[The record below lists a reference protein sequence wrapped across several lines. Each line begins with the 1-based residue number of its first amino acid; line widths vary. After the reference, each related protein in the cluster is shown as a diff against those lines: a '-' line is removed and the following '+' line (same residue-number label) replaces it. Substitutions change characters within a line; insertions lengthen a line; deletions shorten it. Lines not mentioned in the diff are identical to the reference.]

1 MGNGASS
8 HNSAGLDDDG
18 CCMPAAMVPRAA
30 VADRNLSCSRAVA
43 KVLVEVAEIGRN
55 LHCMEVVGLGLGY
68 IRVSS
73 SSWQINVSIIGILTA

>member
-55 LHCMEVVGLGLGY
+55 LHCMEVVGLGCFEGEAGNSAIL
-68 IRVSS
+68 RSS
-73 SSWQINVSIIGILTA
+73 RLLPYWR